1 MQERVLTYYKSI
13 LSSPPWQ
20 RVRMENRT
28 EVSFHWCCV
37 NWYSYISPFML
48 SPTPKPS
55 GKSIDNYNPPASL
68 NWLKQN
74 YLLKKLNPSGRRTGQ
89 VMVLQGKCIF
99 TLQSEVERHRLASC
113 SGGKPV
119 STDSGPGLR
128 AHRQSSHQEEAAWGS
143 GSRYCQETYCS
154 HTFIDLVPYL

>member
-1 MQERVLTYYKSI
+1 M
-13 LSSPPWQ
+13 
-20 RVRMENRT
+20 
-28 EVSFHWCCV
+28 
-37 NWYSYISPFML
+37 NWYSYVSHFML

-55 GKSIDNYNPPASL
+55 GKSIDNYIPPAPLS
-68 NWLKQN
+68 WLKQK
-74 YLLKKLNPSGRRTGQ
+74 YLLKKLNPSGRTIGQ
-89 VMVLQGKCIF
+89 VMVLQSKCIF
-99 TLQSEVERHRLASC
+99 TRQSEVERYRLASC

-119 STDSGPGLR
+119 STDSRPGLR